1 MRFSAFAALWVALL
15 LAPVSSSAE
24 NALIAVATNF
34 ATVAKQLQADFEQG
48 SDHTLDFVAG
58 STGKLYAQIT
68 NGAPF
73 DVLLAADRERPRRL
87 EEAGLAV
94 RGTRQTYAAGRLVL
108 WSPDPQRLQGDGAMV
123 LRTAD
128 FRSLAIAN
136 PRLAPY
142 GGAAVET
149 LQALNVY
156 ADVRARIVMG
166 ENVGQA
172 HAMVA
177 SGNAEL
183 GLLALSSVESR
194 GQARSGSHWTVPP
207 ELYAPIRQD
216 GILLA
221 RGSDNPAARAFL
233 QFLGSPPARE
243 LIERYGYGLD

>member
-1 MRFSAFAALWVALL
+1 M
-15 LAPVSSSAE
+15 
-24 NALIAVATNF
+24 
-34 ATVAKQLQADFEQG
+34 AKRLQADFEQA

-58 STGKLYAQIT
+58 STGKLYAQII

-73 DVLLAADRERPRRL
+73 DVLLAADQERPRRL
-87 EEAGLAV
+87 EDAGLAV
-94 RGTRQTYAAGRLVL
+94 RGSRQTYAAGRLVL
-108 WSPDPQRLQGDGAMV
+108 WSPDPQRLQGDGATV
-123 LRTAD
+123 LRTGD

-156 ADVRARIVMG
+156 ADVRDCIVMG

-172 HAMVA
+172 YAMVA

-183 GLLALSSVESR
+183 GLVALSSVESR
-194 GQARSGSHWTVPP
+194 GEARSGSHWIVPP
-207 ELYAPIRQD
+207 GPYAPIRQD

-221 RGSDNPAARAFL
+221 RGSNNPAARAFL
-233 QFLGSPPARE
+233 QFLRSPPARE
-243 LIERYGYGLD
+243 LIERFGYGVD